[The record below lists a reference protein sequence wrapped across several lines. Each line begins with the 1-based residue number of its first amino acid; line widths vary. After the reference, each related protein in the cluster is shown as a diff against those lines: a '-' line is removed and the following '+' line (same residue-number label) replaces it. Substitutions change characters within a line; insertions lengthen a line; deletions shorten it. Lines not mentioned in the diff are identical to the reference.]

1 MKENLKFWLLASAL
15 AFFSCFP
22 TSLLAA
28 TLSGPERPAEVG
40 HLQKWKSDI
49 KGSWMVFPPD
59 AVEVESDTD
68 AQTVYFVPLRNGT
81 LYLTFFYIEDG
92 TILHDQIPVPIGAA
106 PGPGPEPD
114 PEPSPEPSPSPVV
127 KKLTAADRQALAASL
142 EFTISSME
150 SGKIRTVQGARSTF
164 KQSISAKASVCNGV
178 SCRLKPEISE
188 VLDAWTEEAD
198 FSTLETTRKSFEHFL
213 EAVK

>member
-22 TSLLAA
+22 TSSPAA
-28 TLSGPERPAEVG
+28 TLSAPERAEAG
-40 HLQKWKSDI
+40 RLQTVKSDVQGDWLI
-49 KGSWMVFPPD
+49 YPPD
-59 AVEVESDTD
+59 GADLAKDSDE
-68 AQTVYFVPLRNGT
+68 QTLYFVARKDGE
-81 LYLTFFYIEDG
+81 LTIIFFGVENSK
-92 TILHDQIPVPIGAA
+92 PVISQTTVTIGAT
-106 PGPGPEPD
+106 PEPEPA
-114 PEPSPEPSPSPVV
+114 PEPSPEPSPAPVV

-164 KQSISAKASVCNGV
+164 KQSITSRASVCDGT
-178 SCRLKPEISE
+178 SCHLKKEVSE